1 MISLQFITHQT
12 EKYSYLESACM
23 ALEGGCKWIQLRMK
37 EATPDQVK
45 AVALKLKPFCEEH
58 EAIFVIDDHVELAKE
73 LELDG
78 VHLGKMDMP
87 VAEARRL
94 LGEGFIIGGTANTF
108 EDVQALYVAGADYV
122 GIGPFRFTTTK
133 KNLSPVL
140 GIDGYQS
147 IIQQMKQ
154 ANILLPTVA
163 IGGIAYEDI
172 PAILATGINGI
183 ALSGAILQAESPMEE
198 VKKILAL

>member
-45 AVALKLKPFCEEH
+45 TIALELKPFCKEH
-58 EAIFVIDDHVELAKE
+58 EAILIIDDYVELAKE
-73 LELDG
+73 LEVDG

-87 VAEARRL
+87 VAEARKL
-94 LGEGFIIGGTANTF
+94 LGEGFIIGGIANTF

-133 KNLSPVL
+133 TNLSPLL
-140 GIDGYQS
+140 GIDGYHS

-163 IGGIAYEDI
+163 IGAIAYEDI
-172 PAILATGINGI
+172 PGILATGINGI
-183 ALSGAILQAESPMEE
+183 ALSGAILQAQNPVGEM
-198 VKKILAL
+198 KKILAL

>member
-12 EKYSYLESACM
+12 EKYSYLQSACI

-45 AVALKLKPFCEEH
+45 TIALELKPFCKEH
-58 EAIFVIDDHVELAKE
+58 EAILIIDDYVELAKE
-73 LELDG
+73 LEVDG

-87 VAEARRL
+87 VAEARKL

-108 EDVQALYVAGADYV
+108 EDVQALYLTGADYV

-133 KNLSPVL
+133 KKLSPVL
-140 GIDGYQS
+140 GLDGYHS

-172 PAILATGINGI
+172 PGILATGINGI
-183 ALSGAILQAESPMEE
+183 ALSGAILQAENPVEE
-198 VKKILAL
+198 VKKILTL